1 MFVTRAPGNVVSKFE
16 KVRLITG
23 PCSDNIDYAFVRI
36 NGTHV
41 CLPHVF
47 EKEKKERREWKNK
60 GSISRR
66 YKMSRFISL
75 NDYSVT

>member
-47 EKEKKERREWKNK
+47 EKEKKEESGRTKD
-60 GSISRR
+60 
-66 YKMSRFISL
+66 RFPVDIKCRVSFL
-75 NDYSVT
+75 